1 MPFSFGFLSSL
12 FCFIHGFHIQFTSY
26 PSVGH
31 IYPSGTEPT
40 NLFLSLHSL
49 GIFVPAGLDL
59 KPRPSIYEV

>member
-1 MPFSFGFLSSL
+1 MPFCFGFLSSL
-12 FCFIHGFHIQFTSY
+12 LCFTHGFHVQFTSN

-40 NLFLSLHSL
+40 SLFLSLHSL

-59 KPRPSIYEV
+59 KPRLFIYEA